1 MTELRL
7 HGGGGGGD
15 EDEVTR
21 GLRAIYVAPTDQSY
35 WTELE
40 TRIMHRVTDLDLGWW
55 GELDRWAR
63 PALIAAALLIMAA
76 GVAMFRAHQTET
88 EMVYEDI
95 LAPGPAP
102 VETAVRPTLEGDR
115 EATLRYVLGHQGER

>member
-7 HGGGGGGD
+7 HGAGD
-15 EDEVTR
+15 GDDEVTR
-21 GLRAIYVAPTDQSY
+21 ELRALHLAPTEESY

-40 TRIMHRVTDLDLGWW
+40 TRIMHRVTELDLGWW

-63 PALIAAALLIMAA
+63 PALVAAALLIMAA
-76 GVAMFRAHQTET
+76 GVAMFRAHQNET

-115 EATLRYVLGHQGER
+115 EATLRYVLGHQGDR